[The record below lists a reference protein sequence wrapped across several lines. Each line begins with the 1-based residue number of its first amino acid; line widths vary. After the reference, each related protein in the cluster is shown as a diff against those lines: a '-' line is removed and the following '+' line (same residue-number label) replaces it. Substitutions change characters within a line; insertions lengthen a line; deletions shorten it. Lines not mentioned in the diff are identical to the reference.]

1 MFRGANKLTLDV
13 KGRLV
18 MPTRYRER
26 LQERCGGNLVVTVD
40 KDQCLLIYPLPDWE
54 DIERKLNKLPTLNPQ
69 VRRLQRLMIGH
80 ATDLELD
87 SHGRLLLPANLREFG
102 QLTRDAMLIGQGLR
116 FELWD
121 EARWNERRDEWLA
134 SAESSTDLSS
144 ELDTLSFEP
153 VGSARHCGGPHAGP
167 VTTGIGGVGYTGG
180 WHLHGRHLW
189 PWRTCR
195 GDFGEAHRERPIAM
209 HRS

>member
-26 LQERCGGNLVVTVD
+26 LQERCGGHLVVTVD

-54 DIERKLNKLPTLNPQ
+54 DIERKLMKLPSLNPQ
-69 VRRLQRLMIGH
+69 VRRLQRLMVGH

-87 SHGRLLLPANLREFG
+87 GHGRILLPPNLREYG
-102 QLTRDAMLIGQGLR
+102 LLTRDAMLVGQGLR

-134 SAESSTDLSS
+134 SPDTTTDLPA
-144 ELDTLSFEP
+144 ELETLS
-153 VGSARHCGGPHAGP
+153 
-167 VTTGIGGVGYTGG
+167 
-180 WHLHGRHLW
+180 L
-189 PWRTCR
+189 
-195 GDFGEAHRERPIAM
+195 
-209 HRS
+209 